1 MGPLILVRGKN
12 GTAINILAGRDYENF
27 SDITN
32 SEAVK
37 ISPEKL
43 PYPKH
48 IKTKLLNSKN
58 ILL

>member
-1 MGPLILVRGKN
+1 MERLILVKGKN

-43 PYPKH
+43 PYP
-48 IKTKLLNSKN
+48 LN
-58 ILL
+58 ILKRELVKMNVD

>member
-1 MGPLILVRGKN
+1 MEQLILVKGKN

-48 IKTKLLNSKN
+48 IKTRAC
-58 ILL
+58 